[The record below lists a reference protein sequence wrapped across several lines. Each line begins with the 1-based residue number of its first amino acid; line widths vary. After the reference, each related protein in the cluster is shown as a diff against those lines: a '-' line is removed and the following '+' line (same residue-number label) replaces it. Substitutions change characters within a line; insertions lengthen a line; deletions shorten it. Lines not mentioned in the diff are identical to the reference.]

1 VQQADAPRQRQL
13 ADAKRRNREQTELD
27 KAATGPAPQ
36 KARQLHIA
44 GSPS

>member
-1 VQQADAPRQRQL
+1 VQQADAPRQRQQ

-27 KAATGPAPQ
+27 KATTGPAPQ
-36 KARQLHIA
+36 NARQLNIA